1 MADGWTGWVGG
12 GLDACWNLG
21 TWQGGGGGSGLR
33 GRGDNPRE
41 PVLRSLSADLST
53 NVEICVSRFLCR
65 AALSA
70 KTDILLVLRAIPWS
84 ADRGVVD
91 SETKQNSHEATK
103 ETSEKMGLKYEMLEN
118 LVKSDVKYEEFQV
131 EGDINISTIENLMTF
146 NFDQRLINDSL
157 FLLRFLS
164 PVERLDLE

>member
-1 MADGWTGWVGG
+1 MCVAVPLSGRTFRKNGHFVGF
-12 GLDACWNLG
+12 
-21 TWQGGGGGSGLR
+21 T
-33 GRGDNPRE
+33 
-41 PVLRSLSADLST
+41 
-53 NVEICVSRFLCR
+53 
-65 AALSA
+65 
-70 KTDILLVLRAIPWS
+70 AIPWS

-103 ETSEKMGLKYEMLEN
+103 ETSEKMGLKYEMREN
-118 LVKSDVKYEEFQV
+118 RVKSDVKYEEFQV

-146 NFDQRLINDSL
+146 NFDQRLINDAL